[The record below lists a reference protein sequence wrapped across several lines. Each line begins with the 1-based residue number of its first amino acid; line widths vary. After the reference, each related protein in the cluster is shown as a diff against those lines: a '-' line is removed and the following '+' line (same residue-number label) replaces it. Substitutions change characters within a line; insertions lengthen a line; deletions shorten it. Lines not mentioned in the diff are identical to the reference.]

1 MSYAVDLVPPLTP
14 YRDADTADIADVILA
29 ELADRLRAD
38 GRVTIYGPPLPDG
51 VAAFVCR
58 QLAQACGEPVRFAVL
73 ADGVEFWRGGA

>member
-14 YRDADTADIADVILA
+14 YHAADTPDIADVILA

-38 GRVTIYGPPLPDG
+38 GRVIVYGPPLPDG

-58 QLAQACGEPVRFAVL
+58 QLAQACGEPVRVWAV
-73 ADGVEFWRGGA
+73 ADGVEFWRGGE